1 MRNPSAAPGRR
12 WRRIGVAAAVTA
24 GLLGASAAAQ
34 AQVTRAGGLIRHD
47 RGQSVSPVYEGWY
60 QRPDG
65 TIVASFGY
73 FNRNHVEEV
82 TIPVG
87 PDNRVAP
94 GPEDQGQPTYFF
106 PRRRIGVFTV
116 TVPDADTEVTWTLT
130 SRGETLEIPVNLD
143 SEYLI
148 EPFRAAAGPSPGNG
162 PPAVRFDPADAEFSG
177 PSGGVVERT
186 VMAGGALPLDV
197 WIGDDGLGSGRDEP
211 VLTVTWGKFR
221 GPGPVNFEDQSPG
234 VAMADGPEGVT
245 GRASTTATLSEPGDY
260 VLYAVVSDGSRQSNQ
275 CCWTNGYVRVRVDP
289 AEGVD

>member
-1 MRNPSAAPGRR
+1 M
-12 WRRIGVAAAVTA
+12 VASVLAA
-24 GLLGASAAAQ
+24 GLLGLWRAAD

-60 QRPDG
+60 QRADG

-106 PRRRIGVFTV
+106 PRRQIGVFTV
-116 TVPDADTEVTWTLT
+116 TVPDAATEVTWSLT

-143 SEYLI
+143 TEYLI

-162 PPAVRFDPADAEFSG
+162 PPVVRFDPADAGFSG
-177 PSGGVVERT
+177 PGGGVAERT
-186 VMAGGALPLDV
+186 AVVGVPMALDV
-197 WIGDDGLGSGRDEP
+197 WVSDDGLGSGRDEP
-211 VLTVTWGKFR
+211 VLTVTWRKFR
-221 GPGPVNFEDQSPG
+221 GPGAVSFEDESSDVEIEEG
-234 VAMADGPEGVT
+234 AEGVI
-245 GRASTTATLSEPGDY
+245 GRAGTTATLSEPGDY
-260 VLYAVVSDGSRQSNQ
+260 VLLAVVSDGSRQSNQ
-275 CCWTNGYVRVRVDP
+275 CCWTNGYVRVRVGA
-289 AEGVD
+289 AEDGD